1 MLTKRVECLLPDL
14 LLLFG
19 GLFLRCL
26 FRLLRFFGHVTLSK
40 CKSVLRTCAVENR
53 RARDQEYMT
62 IVKLILCC
70 SSLCRCE
77 RFDQIEPLV
86 ESGRAGTLNRL
97 LAMHPEC
104 LSI

>member
-1 MLTKRVECLLPDL
+1 MSRSPDL

-19 GLFLRCL
+19 GLFLRYL
-26 FRLLRFFGHVTLSK
+26 FRLLRFLGHVTLSK
-40 CKSVLRTCAVENR
+40 CKLVQRTRAVENR

-70 SSLCRCE
+70 SSLCRCG

-86 ESGRAGTLNRL
+86 ESRRAGTHNCL
-97 LAMHPEC
+97 LAIHPEC
-104 LSI
+104 LSILI

>member
-1 MLTKRVECLLPDL
+1 MSCSPDL

-19 GLFLRCL
+19 GLFLRYL
-26 FRLLRFFGHVTLSK
+26 FRLLRFLGHVTLSK
-40 CKSVLRTCAVENR
+40 CKLVQRTRAVENR

-77 RFDQIEPLV
+77 RFDQLEPL
-86 ESGRAGTLNRL
+86 SRAGAPGRTNCL
-97 LAMHPEC
+97 LAIHLEC
-104 LSI
+104 LSILI